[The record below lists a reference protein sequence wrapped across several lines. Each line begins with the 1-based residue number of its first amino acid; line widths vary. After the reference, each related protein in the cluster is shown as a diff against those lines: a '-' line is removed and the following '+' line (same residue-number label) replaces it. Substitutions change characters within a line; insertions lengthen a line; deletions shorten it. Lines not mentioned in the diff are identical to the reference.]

1 MAQLGWH
8 TLIGAAIVLLVPL
21 YLILQTWFGCAWAG
35 RWRMA
40 ALVPLIG
47 FVPALIIALLQLS
60 RGSNLWPLTVIFFAP
75 LGFIY
80 LLVAAIA
87 RQVVSRRRAA

>member
-1 MAQLGWH
+1 M
-8 TLIGAAIVLLVPL
+8 LLVPL

-60 RGSNLWPLTVIFFAP
+60 HGSIC
-75 LGFIY
+75 G
-80 LLVAAIA
+80 
-87 RQVVSRRRAA
+87 R

>member
-1 MAQLGWH
+1 M
-8 TLIGAAIVLLVPL
+8 LLVPL

-60 RGSNLWPLTVIFFAP
+60 HGSNLWPLTMIFFAP
-75 LGFIY
+75 LGFTY
-80 LLVAAIA
+80 LLVAAVA
-87 RQVVSRRRAA
+87 RRVVRMRRAA